1 MTFHTTTEAYAFGR
15 RRIAMPVCPH
25 CGDIPVAPAS
35 AGFAG
40 CGRVRHV
47 WACESCGYAF
57 QTAISYGAR
66 RSPDRGYVYCTG
78 DA

>member
-1 MTFHTTTEAYAFGR
+1 MTFHATIEAYPLR
-15 RRIAMPVCPH
+15 RRVAMPACPH
-25 CGDIPVAPAS
+25 CGDMPVAPAT

-40 CGRVRHV
+40 CGQVHNV

-57 QTAISYGAR
+57 QTAVCYGAR
-66 RSPDRGYVYCTG
+66 RPARRGRARKRA